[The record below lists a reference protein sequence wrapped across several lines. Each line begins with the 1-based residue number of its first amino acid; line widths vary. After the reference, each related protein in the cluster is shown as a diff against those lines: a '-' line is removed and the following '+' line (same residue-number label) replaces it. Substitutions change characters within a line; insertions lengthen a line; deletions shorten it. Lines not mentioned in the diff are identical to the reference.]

1 MTPVRIGV
9 VGVLSSRERGVTD
22 APLSHRGQGCG
33 MKVEDILHNKGSVVE
48 TIRPDAKILMAV
60 HRMRMQNVGALVVSR
75 DGEKVDGVLSERDIV
90 RGLTNHGAGLV
101 EMSVV
106 AVMSRSVPTCAPSD
120 SLTSVMSQM
129 TRTRNRH
136 VPVVDD
142 GCLCGIVSVG
152 DVVKHRLEEMELE
165 TSVLR
170 DAYLTRR

>member
-1 MTPVRIGV
+1 
-9 VGVLSSRERGVTD
+9 
-22 APLSHRGQGCG
+22 
-33 MKVEDILHNKGSVVE
+33 MKVQAILRNKGSVVE

-75 DGEKVDGVLSERDIV
+75 DGERVDGVLSERDIV

-106 AVMSRSVPTCAPSD
+106 AVMSRTVPTCAPGD
-120 SLTSVMSQM
+120 SLTSGMSQM

-136 VPVVDD
+136 VPVVED
-142 GCLCGIVSVG
+142 GRLCGILSVG

-165 TSVLR
+165 TNVLR

>member
-1 MTPVRIGV
+1 
-9 VGVLSSRERGVTD
+9 
-22 APLSHRGQGCG
+22 
-33 MKVEDILHNKGSVVE
+33 MKVQDILLNKGSVVE
-48 TIRPDAKILMAV
+48 TIRPDAKVLMAV

-75 DGEKVDGVLSERDIV
+75 DGERVDGVLSERDIV

-106 AVMSRSVPTCAPSD
+106 AVMSRTVPTCAPGD

-136 VPVVDD
+136 VPVVED
-142 GCLCGIVSVG
+142 GRLCGILSVG
-152 DVVKHRLEEMELE
+152 DVVKHRLEELELE
-165 TSVLR
+165 TNVLR